1 MSILISYLDIVI
13 FWPLNF
19 LFFGTLFIGMFVPIL
34 GSRHIQNEIR
44 RFIPKFTISVIIL
57 NSVFFIRTV
66 FIRFP
71 GLVKID
77 DIIFWCFFVII
88 LSLMAVIFFFARD
101 RFVLYTNNRL
111 EFSFLFIFFHLGSI
125 IVIKINNFGAIFLG
139 LERVTLVGYI
149 IIISERKS
157 RFSNYAGIQYFIIGS
172 FPSAMLV
179 LAFGLFYM
187 QSGAAWFGDLE
198 LIFNTITSG
207 FSSKVTD
214 LIRTDYT
221 TINVNNVFLY
231 IETPNVTNLE
241 QFFIYDS
248 IVDFFFTTPKVVF
261 TRTAITIIAFIALL
275 FNFFF
280 KMAAAPFHVWAP
292 SVYRNSAIIAV
303 TFLSIFAK
311 LTIFFLIIKVTHS
324 FIINYI
330 NINFFIFLFVGLL
343 SVITGIFMIFSE
355 KNTKLFFV
363 YSSIGHVGYILIG
376 LSLNTRQSI
385 TGAVIYIIIYCIS
398 AFIRWFTLISI
409 GRETIIIS
417 SFSNLKKNNVELAL
431 IFAFLM
437 FSISGIPPFAGFFIK
452 LDIIAAVMNAS
463 LFSVLYFIFI
473 TTIAVF
479 FYYLR
484 IIKIIYYDTTKI
496 EQENTYITYDNHYKQ
511 EYIYN
516 NHINWIIIIIVR
528 ILTFYPIIIHK
539 RFTVIL
545 IEIISTWFLFINI
558 ILKAY
563 SSVG

>member
-19 LFFGTLFIGMFVPIL
+19 LFYGALFTGIFVPIL

-44 RFIPKFTISVIIL
+44 RFIPKFTISVILI
-57 NSVFFIRTV
+57 NSVFFSRTV

-77 DIIFWCFFVII
+77 DIIFWSFFVII
-88 LSLMAVIFFFARD
+88 LSFIAVIFFFARD

-125 IVIKINNFGAIFLG
+125 IVIKMNNFGAIFLG
-139 LERVTLVGYI
+139 LEIVTLVGYI

-172 FPSAMLV
+172 FPSAILV
-179 LAFGLFYM
+179 LAFGLFYI

-207 FSSKVTD
+207 LSSNITD
-214 LIRTDYT
+214 LIMTDYT
-221 TINVNNVFLY
+221 RNNVNNVFLY
-231 IETPNVTNLE
+231 IEAPDLLITNVE
-241 QFFIYDS
+241 HYFIYDS
-248 IVDFFFTTPKVVF
+248 IVAFFFNTPKVVF
-261 TRTAITIIAFIALL
+261 TITAITRIAFIAIL

-280 KMAAAPFHVWAP
+280 KIAAAPFHVWAP

-330 NINFFIFLFVGLL
+330 NINFFIFMFVGLL
-343 SVITGIFMIFSE
+343 SILTGIFIIFSE

-363 YSSIGHVGYILIG
+363 YSSIGHVGYRLIG

-398 AFIRWFTLISI
+398 AFIRWFTLMSI
-409 GRETIIIS
+409 GRENVIIN

-431 IFAFLM
+431 VFAFLI

-452 LDIIAAVMNAS
+452 LDIIAAVINAS

-484 IIKIIYYDTTKI
+484 IIKIIYYDTVKM
-496 EQENTYITYDNHYKQ
+496 EQESFYITYDNYYKQ

-516 NHINWIIIIIVR
+516 NYRNWIIIIIVR
-528 ILTFYPIIIHK
+528 ILAFYPIIINK

-545 IEIISTWFLFINI
+545 IEIVSSWFLLI
-558 ILKAY
+558 IIKGL
-563 SSVG
+563 